1 MSDSLTMPQ
10 VAARLGRSRI
20 TVWRHIKAQ
29 RERGVEAPE
38 VVPGVRVFRIGS
50 ADLVSKIQLEEFLS
64 TGRVA
69 S

>member
-10 VAARLGRSRI
+10 VAERLGRSRQ
-20 TVWRHIKAQ
+20 TLWRHIKAQ
-29 RERGVEAPE
+29 RDSGVDAPE

-50 ADLVSKIQLEEFLS
+50 ADLVSRIQLDEFLR